1 MATGTCQLRENS
13 FFRGGWVGRQVYMI
27 ISGNLSRTSEI
38 LEKSAL
44 KINKAFSLCGR
55 KRGQE
60 EK

>member
-1 MATGTCQLRENS
+1 M
-13 FFRGGWVGRQVYMI
+13 GRQVYMI